1 MTVGEICKDFR
12 KNVLGLRQDELADK
26 IGVSQA
32 SVSMFE
38 HGDIRSFK
46 VFIAYVRL
54 GVLDYMKENDLFNDM
69 E

>member
-1 MTVGEICKDFR
+1 MTVGEICRDFR
-12 KNVLGLRQDELADK
+12 KNVLGLRQDQLADK
-26 IGVSQA
+26 IGISQA
-32 SVSMFE
+32 SISMFE

-54 GVLDYMKENDLFNDM
+54 GVVDYMKDNDLFDDM

>member
-1 MTVGEICKDFR
+1 MTVGEICRDFR

-26 IGVSQA
+26 IGISQA

-54 GVLDYMKENDLFNDM
+54 GVVDYMKENDLFNDM

>member
-1 MTVGEICKDFR
+1 MTLGQICKDFR

-32 SVSMFE
+32 SISMFE
-38 HGDIRSFK
+38 HGGICSFK

-54 GVLDYMKENDLFNDM
+54 GVVDYMNENNLFDDM

>member
-1 MTVGEICKDFR
+1 MTVGEICRDFR

-54 GVLDYMKENDLFNDM
+54 GVLDYIKENDLFNDM

>member
-1 MTVGEICKDFR
+1 MTVGEICRDFR
-12 KNVLGLRQDELADK
+12 KNVLGLRQDQLADK
-26 IGVSQA
+26 IGISQA
-32 SVSMFE
+32 SISMFE

-54 GVLDYMKENDLFNDM
+54 GVVDYMKENDLFDDM

>member
-1 MTVGEICKDFR
+1 MKVGEICKDFR

>member
-12 KNVLGLRQDELADK
+12 KNVLGLRQDQLADK
-26 IGVSQA
+26 IGISQA
-32 SVSMFE
+32 SISMFE

-54 GVLDYMKENDLFNDM
+54 GVVDYMKENDLFNDM

>member
-1 MTVGEICKDFR
+1 MSIGEICKDFR

-26 IGVSQA
+26 IGISQA
-32 SVSMFE
+32 AISMFE

-46 VFIAYVRL
+46 VFMAYVRL
-54 GVLDYMKENDLFNDM
+54 GVVDYMKENNLFNDM